1 MPSITSKISTTTT
14 ISDPNYWSKRR
25 EDRID
30 QILSDYKEEKIEDL
44 KSELSQLKKDHSLSW
59 ETYGSELCAGDMF
72 RIEEELENK
81 IKELENE

>member
-1 MPSITSKISTTTT
+1 MPSITNKIPTT
-14 ISDPNYWSKRR
+14 ISDPNYLSKRR

-30 QILSDYKEEKIEDL
+30 QILSEYKEKKIENL

-81 IKELENE
+81 IKGLEDE

>member
-1 MPSITSKISTTTT
+1 MPSITNKIPTT
-14 ISDPNYWSKRR
+14 ISDPNYLSKRR

-30 QILSDYKEEKIEDL
+30 QILSEYKEKKIENL

-81 IKELENE
+81 IKGLENE

>member
-30 QILSDYKEEKIEDL
+30 QILSDYKEEKIEKL

-59 ETYGSELCAGDMF
+59 ETYGSELCASDMF

-81 IKELENE
+81 IKDIENE

>member
-1 MPSITSKISTTTT
+1 MPSITNKIPTT
-14 ISDPNYWSKRR
+14 ISDPNYLSKRR

-30 QILSDYKEEKIEDL
+30 QILSEYKEKKIENL

-59 ETYGSELCAGDMF
+59 ETYGSELCAGDTF

-81 IKELENE
+81 IKGLENE

>member
-1 MPSITSKISTTTT
+1 MPSITNKIPTT
-14 ISDPNYWSKRR
+14 ISDPNYLSKRR
-25 EDRID
+25 EE
-30 QILSDYKEEKIEDL
+30 KKIENL

-81 IKELENE
+81 IKGLENE